1 MSLGIKR
8 KKTAVAEPKI
18 HFSWKE
24 AKRQKSLLIWSG
36 IIVIYGII
44 FYYLPL
50 GGWLMA
56 FQNYRPIDGLFH
68 SEFVGLQKFQQL
80 FSDATFLRVIRNTLA
95 MGVINLVVT
104 FVTAI
109 AFAILLNEVRN
120 TIGKKTVQT
129 ISYLPHFLSWIILSG
144 VLIDILSPSTGI
156 VNKLIMAFG
165 GQPAFFLGDNRFFQG
180 TMIVTDIW
188 KEFGFNTIVYLAA
201 ITSIDPSLYES
212 AVMDGANRL
221 QQIIHI
227 TLPGMLPIIMLML
240 LLNIGSVM
248 NANFD
253 QIFNLYSPT
262 VYKTG
267 DVLDTLVYRIGL
279 VNANYSL
286 STAIGIFKSM
296 VSMLLV
302 GTSYYSAYKF
312 AGYRIF

>member
-1 MSLGIKR
+1 MKEQKNIIITKR
-8 KKTAVAEPKI
+8 RPAQRLKQSMPYYLM
-18 HFSWKE
+18 
-24 AKRQKSLLIWSG
+24 LLPG
-36 IIVIYGII
+36 MVLLFI
-44 FYYLPL
+44 FNYLPL
-50 GGWLMA
+50 YGWKIA
-56 FQNYRPIDGLFH
+56 FQKFIPAKGLFGDQKW
-68 SEFVGLQKFQQL
+68 VGLYWFQYISKYPDFIRAL
-80 FSDATFLRVIRNTLA
+80 RNTLMISLGKLA
-95 MGVINLVVT
+95 LGIL
-104 FVTAI
+104 I
-109 AFAILLNEVRN
+109 AILFSILINEIRN
-120 TIGKKTVQT
+120 SRLKRTVQT
-129 ISYLPHFLSWIILSG
+129 IVYLPHFLSWIILSG

-180 TMIVTDIW
+180 TRIVTDIW

>member
-1 MSLGIKR
+1 M
-8 KKTAVAEPKI
+8 
-18 HFSWKE
+18 
-24 AKRQKSLLIWSG
+24 LLPG
-36 IIVIYGII
+36 MVLLFI
-44 FYYLPL
+44 FNYLPL
-50 GGWLMA
+50 YGWKIA
-56 FQNYRPIDGLFH
+56 FQKFIPAKGLFGDQKW
-68 SEFVGLQKFQQL
+68 VGLYWFQYISKYPDFIRAL
-80 FSDATFLRVIRNTLA
+80 RNTLMISLGKLA
-95 MGVINLVVT
+95 LGIL
-104 FVTAI
+104 I
-109 AFAILLNEVRN
+109 AILFSILINEIRN
-120 TIGKKTVQT
+120 SRLKRTVQT
-129 ISYLPHFLSWIILSG
+129 IVYLPHFLSWIILSG

>member
-1 MSLGIKR
+1 MKEQKNIIITKR
-8 KKTAVAEPKI
+8 RPAQRLKQSMPYYLM
-18 HFSWKE
+18 
-24 AKRQKSLLIWSG
+24 LLPG
-36 IIVIYGII
+36 MVLLFI
-44 FYYLPL
+44 FNYLPL
-50 GGWLMA
+50 YGWKIA
-56 FQNYRPIDGLFH
+56 FQKFIPAKGLFGDQKW
-68 SEFVGLQKFQQL
+68 VGLYWFQYISKYPDFIRAL
-80 FSDATFLRVIRNTLA
+80 RNTLMISLGKLA
-95 MGVINLVVT
+95 LGIL
-104 FVTAI
+104 I
-109 AFAILLNEVRN
+109 AILFSILINEIRN
-120 TIGKKTVQT
+120 SRLKRTVQT
-129 ISYLPHFLSWIILSG
+129 IVYLPHFLSWIILSG

-212 AVMDGANRL
+212 AVMDGANRVK
-221 QQIIHI
+221 HI
-227 TLPGMLPIIMLML
+227 TGLIDRR
-240 LLNIGSVM
+240 
-248 NANFD
+248 A
-253 QIFNLYSPT
+253 
-262 VYKTG
+262 
-267 DVLDTLVYRIGL
+267 VLDTLVYRIGL

>member
-1 MSLGIKR
+1 MKEQKNIIITKR
-8 KKTAVAEPKI
+8 RPAQRLKQSMPYYLM
-18 HFSWKE
+18 
-24 AKRQKSLLIWSG
+24 LLPG
-36 IIVIYGII
+36 MVLLFI
-44 FYYLPL
+44 FNYLPL
-50 GGWLMA
+50 YGWKIA
-56 FQNYRPIDGLFH
+56 FQKFIPAKGLFGDQKW
-68 SEFVGLQKFQQL
+68 VGLYWFQYISKYPDFIRAL
-80 FSDATFLRVIRNTLA
+80 RNTLMISLGKLA
-95 MGVINLVVT
+95 LGIL
-104 FVTAI
+104 I
-109 AFAILLNEVRN
+109 AILFSILINEIRN
-120 TIGKKTVQT
+120 SRLKRTVQT
-129 ISYLPHFLSWIILSG
+129 IVYLPHFLSWIILSG

-212 AVMDGANRL
+212 AVMDRANRL

>member
-1 MSLGIKR
+1 MKEQKNIIITKR
-8 KKTAVAEPKI
+8 RSAQRLKQSMPYYLM
-18 HFSWKE
+18 
-24 AKRQKSLLIWSG
+24 LLPG
-36 IIVIYGII
+36 MVLLFI
-44 FYYLPL
+44 FNYLPL
-50 GGWLMA
+50 YGWKIA
-56 FQNYRPIDGLFH
+56 FQKFIPAKGLFGDQKW
-68 SEFVGLQKFQQL
+68 VGLYWFQYISKYPDFIRAL
-80 FSDATFLRVIRNTLA
+80 RNTLMISLGKLA
-95 MGVINLVVT
+95 LGIL
-104 FVTAI
+104 I
-109 AFAILLNEVRN
+109 AILFSILINEIRN
-120 TIGKKTVQT
+120 SRLKRTVQT
-129 ISYLPHFLSWIILSG
+129 IVYLPHFLSWIILSG

-286 STAIGIFKSM
+286 STAIGIFKSV

>member
-1 MSLGIKR
+1 MKEQKNIIITKR
-8 KKTAVAEPKI
+8 RPAQRLKQSMPYYLM
-18 HFSWKE
+18 
-24 AKRQKSLLIWSG
+24 LLPG
-36 IIVIYGII
+36 MVLLFI
-44 FYYLPL
+44 FNYLPL
-50 GGWLMA
+50 YGWKIA
-56 FQNYRPIDGLFH
+56 FQKFIPAKGLFGDQKW
-68 SEFVGLQKFQQL
+68 VGLYWFQYISKYPDFIRAL
-80 FSDATFLRVIRNTLA
+80 RNTLMISLGKLA
-95 MGVINLVVT
+95 LGIL
-104 FVTAI
+104 I
-109 AFAILLNEVRN
+109 AILFSILINEIRN
-120 TIGKKTVQT
+120 ARLKRTVQT
-129 ISYLPHFLSWIILSG
+129 IVYLPHFLSWIILSG

>member
-1 MSLGIKR
+1 MKEQKNIIIMKR
-8 KKTAVAEPKI
+8 RPAQRLKQSMPYYLM
-18 HFSWKE
+18 
-24 AKRQKSLLIWSG
+24 LLPG
-36 IIVIYGII
+36 MVLLFI
-44 FYYLPL
+44 FNYLPL
-50 GGWLMA
+50 YGWKIA
-56 FQNYRPIDGLFH
+56 FQKFIPAKGLFGDQKW
-68 SEFVGLQKFQQL
+68 VGLYWFQYISKYPDFIRAL
-80 FSDATFLRVIRNTLA
+80 RNTLMISLGKLA
-95 MGVINLVVT
+95 LGIL
-104 FVTAI
+104 I
-109 AFAILLNEVRN
+109 AILFSILINEIRN
-120 TIGKKTVQT
+120 SRLKRTVQT
-129 ISYLPHFLSWIILSG
+129 IVYLPHFLSWIILSG

>member
-1 MSLGIKR
+1 MKEQKNIIITKR
-8 KKTAVAEPKI
+8 RPAQRLKQSMPYYLM
-18 HFSWKE
+18 
-24 AKRQKSLLIWSG
+24 LLPG
-36 IIVIYGII
+36 MVLLFI
-44 FYYLPL
+44 FNYLPL
-50 GGWLMA
+50 YGWKIA
-56 FQNYRPIDGLFH
+56 FQKFIPAKGLFGDQKW
-68 SEFVGLQKFQQL
+68 VGLYWFQYISKYPDFIRAL
-80 FSDATFLRVIRNTLA
+80 RNTLMISLGKLA
-95 MGVINLVVT
+95 LGIL
-104 FVTAI
+104 I
-109 AFAILLNEVRN
+109 AILFSILINERL
-120 TIGKKTVQT
+120 KRTVQT
-129 ISYLPHFLSWIILSG
+129 IVYLPHFLSWIILSG

>member
-1 MSLGIKR
+1 MKEQKNIIITKR
-8 KKTAVAEPKI
+8 RPAQRLKQSMPYYLM
-18 HFSWKE
+18 
-24 AKRQKSLLIWSG
+24 LLPG
-36 IIVIYGII
+36 MVLLFI
-44 FYYLPL
+44 FNYLPL
-50 GGWLMA
+50 YGWKIA
-56 FQNYRPIDGLFH
+56 FQKFIPAKGLFGDQKW
-68 SEFVGLQKFQQL
+68 VGLYWFQYISKYPDFIRAL
-80 FSDATFLRVIRNTLA
+80 RNTLMISLGKLA
-95 MGVINLVVT
+95 LGVLI
-104 FVTAI
+104 
-109 AFAILLNEVRN
+109 AILFSVLINEIRN
-120 TIGKKTVQT
+120 SRLKRTVQT
-129 ISYLPHFLSWIILSG
+129 IVYLPHFLSWIILSG
-144 VLIDILSPSTGI
+144 VLIDILSPSSGI

>member
-1 MSLGIKR
+1 MKEQKNIIITKR
-8 KKTAVAEPKI
+8 RPAQRLKQSMPYYLM
-18 HFSWKE
+18 
-24 AKRQKSLLIWSG
+24 LLPG
-36 IIVIYGII
+36 MVLLFI
-44 FYYLPL
+44 FNYLPL
-50 GGWLMA
+50 YGWKIA
-56 FQNYRPIDGLFH
+56 FQKFIPAKGLFGDQKW
-68 SEFVGLQKFQQL
+68 VGLYWFQYISKYPDFIRAL
-80 FSDATFLRVIRNTLA
+80 RNTLMISLGKLA
-95 MGVINLVVT
+95 LGIL
-104 FVTAI
+104 I
-109 AFAILLNEVRN
+109 AILFSRLINEIRN
-120 TIGKKTVQT
+120 SRLKRTVQT
-129 ISYLPHFLSWIILSG
+129 IVYLPHFLSWIILSG

>member
-1 MSLGIKR
+1 MKEQKNIIITKR
-8 KKTAVAEPKI
+8 RPAQRLKQSMPYYLM
-18 HFSWKE
+18 
-24 AKRQKSLLIWSG
+24 LLPG
-36 IIVIYGII
+36 MVLLFI
-44 FYYLPL
+44 FNYLPL
-50 GGWLMA
+50 YGWKIA
-56 FQNYRPIDGLFH
+56 FQKFIPAKGLFGDQKW
-68 SEFVGLQKFQQL
+68 VGLYWFQYISKYPDFIRAL
-80 FSDATFLRVIRNTLA
+80 RNTLMISLGKLA
-95 MGVINLVVT
+95 LGIL
-104 FVTAI
+104 I
-109 AFAILLNEVRN
+109 AILFSILINEIRN
-120 TIGKKTVQT
+120 SRLKRTVQT
-129 ISYLPHFLSWIILSG
+129 IVYLPHFLSWIILSG

-221 QQIIHI
+221 QQIIHV

>member
-1 MSLGIKR
+1 MKEQKNIIIMKR
-8 KKTAVAEPKI
+8 RPAQRLKQSAP
-18 HFSWKE
+18 FYLM
-24 AKRQKSLLIWSG
+24 LLPG
-36 IIVIYGII
+36 MVLLFI
-44 FYYLPL
+44 FNYLPL
-50 GGWLMA
+50 YGWKIA
-56 FQNYRPIDGLFH
+56 FQKFIPAKGLFGDQKW
-68 SEFVGLQKFQQL
+68 VGLYWFQYISKYPDFIRAL
-80 FSDATFLRVIRNTLA
+80 RNTLMISLGKLA
-95 MGVINLVVT
+95 LGIL
-104 FVTAI
+104 I
-109 AFAILLNEVRN
+109 AILFSILINEIRN
-120 TIGKKTVQT
+120 SRLKRTVQT
-129 ISYLPHFLSWIILSG
+129 IVYLPHFLSWIILSG

-312 AGYRIF
+312 AG

>member
-1 MSLGIKR
+1 MKEQKNIIITKR
-8 KKTAVAEPKI
+8 RPVQRLKQSMPYYLM
-18 HFSWKE
+18 
-24 AKRQKSLLIWSG
+24 LLPG
-36 IIVIYGII
+36 MVLLFI
-44 FYYLPL
+44 FNYLPL
-50 GGWLMA
+50 YGWKIA
-56 FQNYRPIDGLFH
+56 FQKFIPAKGLFGDQKW
-68 SEFVGLQKFQQL
+68 VGLYWFQYISKYPDFIRAL
-80 FSDATFLRVIRNTLA
+80 RNTLMISLGKLA
-95 MGVINLVVT
+95 LGIL
-104 FVTAI
+104 I
-109 AFAILLNEVRN
+109 AILFSILINEIRN
-120 TIGKKTVQT
+120 SRLKRTVQT
-129 ISYLPHFLSWIILSG
+129 IVYLPHFLSWIILSG

>member
-1 MSLGIKR
+1 MKR
-8 KKTAVAEPKI
+8 RPAQRLKQSMPYYLM
-18 HFSWKE
+18 
-24 AKRQKSLLIWSG
+24 LLPG
-36 IIVIYGII
+36 MVLLFI
-44 FYYLPL
+44 FNYLPL
-50 GGWLMA
+50 YGWKIA
-56 FQNYRPIDGLFH
+56 FQKFIPAKGLFGDQKW
-68 SEFVGLQKFQQL
+68 VGLYWFQYISKYPDFIRAL
-80 FSDATFLRVIRNTLA
+80 RNTLMISLGKLA
-95 MGVINLVVT
+95 LGIL
-104 FVTAI
+104 I
-109 AFAILLNEVRN
+109 AILFSILINEIRN
-120 TIGKKTVQT
+120 SRLKRTVQT
-129 ISYLPHFLSWIILSG
+129 IVYLPHFLSWIILSG

>member
-1 MSLGIKR
+1 MKEQKNIIITKR
-8 KKTAVAEPKI
+8 RPAQRLKQSMPYYLM
-18 HFSWKE
+18 
-24 AKRQKSLLIWSG
+24 LLPG
-36 IIVIYGII
+36 MVLLFI
-44 FYYLPL
+44 FNYLPL
-50 GGWLMA
+50 YGWKIA
-56 FQNYRPIDGLFH
+56 FQKFIPAKGLFGDQKW
-68 SEFVGLQKFQQL
+68 VGLYWFQYISKYPDFIRAL
-80 FSDATFLRVIRNTLA
+80 RNTLMISLGKLA
-95 MGVINLVVT
+95 LGIL
-104 FVTAI
+104 I
-109 AFAILLNEVRN
+109 AILFSILINEIRN
-120 TIGKKTVQT
+120 SRLKRTVQT
-129 ISYLPHFLSWIILSG
+129 IVYLPHFLSWIILSG

-212 AVMDGANRL
+212 AVMDGAIRL

>member
-1 MSLGIKR
+1 MKEQKNIIIMKR
-8 KKTAVAEPKI
+8 RPAQRLKQSAP
-18 HFSWKE
+18 FYLM
-24 AKRQKSLLIWSG
+24 LLPG
-36 IIVIYGII
+36 MVLLFI
-44 FYYLPL
+44 FNYLPL
-50 GGWLMA
+50 YGWKIA
-56 FQNYRPIDGLFH
+56 FQKFIPAKGLFGDQKW
-68 SEFVGLQKFQQL
+68 VGLYWFQYISKYPDFIRAL
-80 FSDATFLRVIRNTLA
+80 RNTLMISLGKLA
-95 MGVINLVVT
+95 LGIL
-104 FVTAI
+104 I
-109 AFAILLNEVRN
+109 AILFSILINEIRN
-120 TIGKKTVQT
+120 SRLKRTVQT
-129 ISYLPHFLSWIILSG
+129 IVYLPHFLSWIILSG
-144 VLIDILSPSTGI
+144 VPIDILSPSTGI

>member
-1 MSLGIKR
+1 M
-8 KKTAVAEPKI
+8 V
-18 HFSWKE
+18 
-24 AKRQKSLLIWSG
+24 LLF
-36 IIVIYGII
+36 I
-44 FYYLPL
+44 FNYLPL
-50 GGWLMA
+50 YGWKIA
-56 FQNYRPIDGLFH
+56 FQKFIPAKGLFGDQKW
-68 SEFVGLQKFQQL
+68 VGLYWFQYISKYPDFIRAL
-80 FSDATFLRVIRNTLA
+80 RNTLMISLGKLA
-95 MGVINLVVT
+95 LGIL
-104 FVTAI
+104 I
-109 AFAILLNEVRN
+109 AILFSILINEIRN
-120 TIGKKTVQT
+120 SRLKRTVQT
-129 ISYLPHFLSWIILSG
+129 IVYLPHFLSWIILSG

>member
-1 MSLGIKR
+1 MKEQKNIIIMKR
-8 KKTAVAEPKI
+8 RPAQRLKQSAP
-18 HFSWKE
+18 FYLM
-24 AKRQKSLLIWSG
+24 LLPG
-36 IIVIYGII
+36 MVLLFI
-44 FYYLPL
+44 FNYLPL
-50 GGWLMA
+50 YGWKIA
-56 FQNYRPIDGLFH
+56 FQKFIPAKGLFGDQKW
-68 SEFVGLQKFQQL
+68 VGLYWFQYISKYPDFIRAL
-80 FSDATFLRVIRNTLA
+80 RNTLMISLGKLA
-95 MGVINLVVT
+95 LGIL
-104 FVTAI
+104 I
-109 AFAILLNEVRN
+109 AILFSILINEIRN
-120 TIGKKTVQT
+120 SRLKRTVQT
-129 ISYLPHFLSWIILSG
+129 IVYLPHFLSWIILSG

>member
-1 MSLGIKR
+1 MKR
-8 KKTAVAEPKI
+8 RPAQRLKQSAP
-18 HFSWKE
+18 FYLM
-24 AKRQKSLLIWSG
+24 LLPG
-36 IIVIYGII
+36 MVLLFI
-44 FYYLPL
+44 FNYLPL
-50 GGWLMA
+50 YGWKIA
-56 FQNYRPIDGLFH
+56 FQKFIPAKGLFGDQKW
-68 SEFVGLQKFQQL
+68 VGLYWFQYISKYPDFIRAL
-80 FSDATFLRVIRNTLA
+80 RNTLMISLGKLA
-95 MGVINLVVT
+95 LGIL
-104 FVTAI
+104 I
-109 AFAILLNEVRN
+109 AILFSILINEIRN
-120 TIGKKTVQT
+120 SRLKRTVQT
-129 ISYLPHFLSWIILSG
+129 IVYLPHFLSWIILSG

-227 TLPGMLPIIMLML
+227 ALAGMLPIIMLML

>member
-1 MSLGIKR
+1 MKEQKNIIITKR
-8 KKTAVAEPKI
+8 RPAQRLKQSMPYYLM
-18 HFSWKE
+18 
-24 AKRQKSLLIWSG
+24 LLPG
-36 IIVIYGII
+36 MVLLFI
-44 FYYLPL
+44 FNYLPL
-50 GGWLMA
+50 YGWKIA
-56 FQNYRPIDGLFH
+56 FQKFIPAKGLFGDQKW
-68 SEFVGLQKFQQL
+68 VGLYWFQYISKYPDFIRAL
-80 FSDATFLRVIRNTLA
+80 RNTLMISLGKLA
-95 MGVINLVVT
+95 LGIL
-104 FVTAI
+104 I
-109 AFAILLNEVRN
+109 AILFSILINEIRN
-120 TIGKKTVQT
+120 SRLKRTVQT
-129 ISYLPHFLSWIILSG
+129 IVYLPHFLSWIILSG

-227 TLPGMLPIIMLML
+227 TLPGMLPIIML

>member
-1 MSLGIKR
+1 MKEQKNIIITKR
-8 KKTAVAEPKI
+8 RPAQRLKQSMPYYLM
-18 HFSWKE
+18 
-24 AKRQKSLLIWSG
+24 LLPG
-36 IIVIYGII
+36 MVLLCI
-44 FYYLPL
+44 FNYLPL
-50 GGWLMA
+50 YGWKIA
-56 FQNYRPIDGLFH
+56 FQKFIPAKGLFGDQKW
-68 SEFVGLQKFQQL
+68 VGLYWFQYISKYPDFIRAL
-80 FSDATFLRVIRNTLA
+80 RNTLMISLGKLA
-95 MGVINLVVT
+95 LGIL
-104 FVTAI
+104 I
-109 AFAILLNEVRN
+109 AILFSILINEIRN
-120 TIGKKTVQT
+120 SRLKRTVQT
-129 ISYLPHFLSWIILSG
+129 IVYLPHFLSWIILSG

>member
-1 MSLGIKR
+1 MKEQKNIIITKR
-8 KKTAVAEPKI
+8 RPAQRLKQSMPYYLM
-18 HFSWKE
+18 
-24 AKRQKSLLIWSG
+24 LLPG
-36 IIVIYGII
+36 MVLLFI
-44 FYYLPL
+44 FNYLPL
-50 GGWLMA
+50 YGWKIA
-56 FQNYRPIDGLFH
+56 FQKFIPAKGLFGDQKW
-68 SEFVGLQKFQQL
+68 VGLYWFQYISKYPDFIRAL
-80 FSDATFLRVIRNTLA
+80 RNTLMISLGKLA
-95 MGVINLVVT
+95 LGIL
-104 FVTAI
+104 I
-109 AFAILLNEVRN
+109 AILFSILINEIRN
-120 TIGKKTVQT
+120 SRLKRTVQT
-129 ISYLPHFLSWIILSG
+129 IVYLPHFLSWIILSG

-253 QIFNLYSPT
+253 QIFNLYSPK

>member
-1 MSLGIKR
+1 MKEQKNIIITKR
-8 KKTAVAEPKI
+8 RPAQRLKQSMPYYLM
-18 HFSWKE
+18 
-24 AKRQKSLLIWSG
+24 LLPG
-36 IIVIYGII
+36 MVLLFI
-44 FYYLPL
+44 FNYLPL
-50 GGWLMA
+50 YGWKIA
-56 FQNYRPIDGLFH
+56 FQKFIPAKGLFGDQKW
-68 SEFVGLQKFQQL
+68 VGLYWFQYISKYPDFIRAL
-80 FSDATFLRVIRNTLA
+80 RNTLMISLGKLA
-95 MGVINLVVT
+95 LGIL
-104 FVTAI
+104 I
-109 AFAILLNEVRN
+109 AILFSILINEIRN
-120 TIGKKTVQT
+120 SRLKRTVQT
-129 ISYLPHFLSWIILSG
+129 IVYLPHFLSWIILSG

-165 GQPAFFLGDNRFFQG
+165 GQPAFFLGDNRFYQG

>member
-1 MSLGIKR
+1 MKEQKNIIITKR
-8 KKTAVAEPKI
+8 RPAQRLKQSMPYYLM
-18 HFSWKE
+18 
-24 AKRQKSLLIWSG
+24 LLPG
-36 IIVIYGII
+36 MVLLFI
-44 FYYLPL
+44 FNYLPL
-50 GGWLMA
+50 YGWKIA
-56 FQNYRPIDGLFH
+56 FQKFIPAKGLFGDQKW
-68 SEFVGLQKFQQL
+68 VGLYWFQYISKYPDFIRAL
-80 FSDATFLRVIRNTLA
+80 RNTLMISLGKLA
-95 MGVINLVVT
+95 LGIL
-104 FVTAI
+104 I
-109 AFAILLNEVRN
+109 AILFSILINEIRN
-120 TIGKKTVQT
+120 SRLKRTVPTIV
-129 ISYLPHFLSWIILSG
+129 YLPHFLSWIILSG

>member
-1 MSLGIKR
+1 MKEQKNIIITKR
-8 KKTAVAEPKI
+8 RPAQRLKQSMPYYLM
-18 HFSWKE
+18 
-24 AKRQKSLLIWSG
+24 LLPG
-36 IIVIYGII
+36 MVLLFI
-44 FYYLPL
+44 FNYLPL
-50 GGWLMA
+50 YGWKIA
-56 FQNYRPIDGLFH
+56 FQKFIPAKGLFGDQKW
-68 SEFVGLQKFQQL
+68 VGLYWFQYISKYPDFIRGL
-80 FSDATFLRVIRNTLA
+80 RNTLMISLGKLA
-95 MGVINLVVT
+95 LGIL
-104 FVTAI
+104 I
-109 AFAILLNEVRN
+109 AILFSILINEIRN
-120 TIGKKTVQT
+120 SRLKRTVQT
-129 ISYLPHFLSWIILSG
+129 IVYLPHFLSWIILSG

>member
-1 MSLGIKR
+1 MPYYLM
-8 KKTAVAEPKI
+8 
-18 HFSWKE
+18 
-24 AKRQKSLLIWSG
+24 LLPG
-36 IIVIYGII
+36 MVLLFI
-44 FYYLPL
+44 FNYLPL
-50 GGWLMA
+50 YGWKIA
-56 FQNYRPIDGLFH
+56 FQKFIPAKGLFGDQKW
-68 SEFVGLQKFQQL
+68 VGLYWFQYISKYPDFIRAL
-80 FSDATFLRVIRNTLA
+80 RNTLMISLGKLA
-95 MGVINLVVT
+95 LGIL
-104 FVTAI
+104 I
-109 AFAILLNEVRN
+109 AILFSILINEIRN
-120 TIGKKTVQT
+120 SRLKRTVQT
-129 ISYLPHFLSWIILSG
+129 IVYLPHFLSWIILSG

>member
-1 MSLGIKR
+1 MKEQKNIIITKR
-8 KKTAVAEPKI
+8 RPAQRLKQSMPYYLM
-18 HFSWKE
+18 
-24 AKRQKSLLIWSG
+24 LLPG
-36 IIVIYGII
+36 MVLLFI
-44 FYYLPL
+44 FNYLPL
-50 GGWLMA
+50 YGWKIA
-56 FQNYRPIDGLFH
+56 FQKFIPAKGLFGDQKW
-68 SEFVGLQKFQQL
+68 VGLYWFQYISKYPDFIRAL
-80 FSDATFLRVIRNTLA
+80 RNTLMISLGKLA
-95 MGVINLVVT
+95 LGIL
-104 FVTAI
+104 I
-109 AFAILLNEVRN
+109 AILFSILINEIRN
-120 TIGKKTVQT
+120 SRLKRTVQT
-129 ISYLPHFLSWIILSG
+129 IVYLPHFLSWIILSG

-188 KEFGFNTIVYLAA
+188 KEFGFNTIVSLAA

>member
-1 MSLGIKR
+1 MKEQKNIIITKR
-8 KKTAVAEPKI
+8 RPAQRLKQSMPYYLM
-18 HFSWKE
+18 
-24 AKRQKSLLIWSG
+24 LLPG
-36 IIVIYGII
+36 MVLLFI
-44 FYYLPL
+44 FNYLPL
-50 GGWLMA
+50 YGWKIA
-56 FQNYRPIDGLFH
+56 FQKFIPAKGLFGDQKW
-68 SEFVGLQKFQQL
+68 VGLYWFQYISKYPDFIRAL
-80 FSDATFLRVIRNTLA
+80 RNTLMISLGKLA
-95 MGVINLVVT
+95 LGIL
-104 FVTAI
+104 I
-109 AFAILLNEVRN
+109 AILFSILINEIRN
-120 TIGKKTVQT
+120 SRLKRTVQT
-129 ISYLPHFLSWIILSG
+129 IVYLPHFLSWIILSG

-165 GQPAFFLGDNRFFQG
+165 VQSAFFLGDNRFFQG

>member
-1 MSLGIKR
+1 MKEQKNIIITKR
-8 KKTAVAEPKI
+8 RPAQRLKQSMPYYLM
-18 HFSWKE
+18 
-24 AKRQKSLLIWSG
+24 LLPG
-36 IIVIYGII
+36 MVLLFI
-44 FYYLPL
+44 FNYLPL
-50 GGWLMA
+50 YGWKIA
-56 FQNYRPIDGLFH
+56 FQKFIPAKGLFGDQKW
-68 SEFVGLQKFQQL
+68 VGLYWFQYISKYPDFIRAL
-80 FSDATFLRVIRNTLA
+80 RNTLMISLGKLA
-95 MGVINLVVT
+95 LGIL
-104 FVTAI
+104 I
-109 AFAILLNEVRN
+109 AILFSILINEIRN
-120 TIGKKTVQT
+120 SRLKRTVQT
-129 ISYLPHFLSWIILSG
+129 IVYLPHFLSWIILSG

-262 VYKTG
+262 VYKTV

>member
-1 MSLGIKR
+1 MKEQKTIIITKR
-8 KKTAVAEPKI
+8 RPAQRLKQSMPYYLM
-18 HFSWKE
+18 
-24 AKRQKSLLIWSG
+24 LLPG
-36 IIVIYGII
+36 MVLLFI
-44 FYYLPL
+44 FNYLPL
-50 GGWLMA
+50 YGWKIA
-56 FQNYRPIDGLFH
+56 FQKFIPAKGLFGDQKW
-68 SEFVGLQKFQQL
+68 VGLYWFQYISKYPDFIRAL
-80 FSDATFLRVIRNTLA
+80 RNTLMISLGKLA
-95 MGVINLVVT
+95 LGIL
-104 FVTAI
+104 I
-109 AFAILLNEVRN
+109 AILFSILINEIRN
-120 TIGKKTVQT
+120 SRLKRTVQT
-129 ISYLPHFLSWIILSG
+129 IVYLPHFLSWIILSG

>member
-1 MSLGIKR
+1 MGKVAGRKR
-8 KKTAVAEPKI
+8 RR
-18 HFSWKE
+18 KE
-24 AKRQKSLLIWSG
+24 GRHVTIRQTYQYHLLMLPG
-36 IIVIYGII
+36 FIILFIYTII
-44 FYYLPL
+44 PFF
-50 GGWLMA
+50 GNIMA
-56 FQNYRPIDGLFH
+56 FQNYQPIMGFLK
-68 SEFVGLQKFQQL
+68 SKWVGLANFKHMLLLPDTARIF
-80 FSDATFLRVIRNTLA
+80 RNSFTIA
-95 MGVINLVVT
+95 VGKLVLTMVLSI
-104 FVTAI
+104 F
-109 AFAILLNEVRN
+109 FAILLNEITSVKF
-120 TIGKKTVQT
+120 KKSVQT
-129 ISYLPHFLSWIILSG
+129 ICFLPHFLSWIILSG

>member
-1 MSLGIKR
+1 MKEQKNIIITKR
-8 KKTAVAEPKI
+8 RPAQRLKQSMPYYLM
-18 HFSWKE
+18 
-24 AKRQKSLLIWSG
+24 LLPG
-36 IIVIYGII
+36 MVLLFI
-44 FYYLPL
+44 FNYLPL
-50 GGWLMA
+50 YGWKIA
-56 FQNYRPIDGLFH
+56 FQKFIPAKGLFGDQKW
-68 SEFVGLQKFQQL
+68 VGHYWFQYISKYPDFIRAL
-80 FSDATFLRVIRNTLA
+80 RNTLMISLGKLA
-95 MGVINLVVT
+95 LGIL
-104 FVTAI
+104 I
-109 AFAILLNEVRN
+109 AILFSILINEIRN
-120 TIGKKTVQT
+120 SRLKRTVQT
-129 ISYLPHFLSWIILSG
+129 IVYLPHFLSWIILSG

>member
-1 MSLGIKR
+1 MKEQKNIIITKR
-8 KKTAVAEPKI
+8 RPAQRLKQSMPYYLM
-18 HFSWKE
+18 
-24 AKRQKSLLIWSG
+24 LLPG
-36 IIVIYGII
+36 MVLLFI
-44 FYYLPL
+44 FNYLPL
-50 GGWLMA
+50 YGWKIA
-56 FQNYRPIDGLFH
+56 FQKFIPAKGLFGDQKW
-68 SEFVGLQKFQQL
+68 VGLYWFQYISKYPDFIRAL
-80 FSDATFLRVIRNTLA
+80 RNTLMISLGKLA
-95 MGVINLVVT
+95 LGIL
-104 FVTAI
+104 I
-109 AFAILLNEVRN
+109 AILFSILINEIRN
-120 TIGKKTVQT
+120 SRLKRTVQT
-129 ISYLPHFLSWIILSG
+129 IVYLPHFLSWIILSG
-144 VLIDILSPSTGI
+144 VLIDILSPSIGI

>member
-1 MSLGIKR
+1 MKR
-8 KKTAVAEPKI
+8 RPAQRLKQSAP
-18 HFSWKE
+18 FYLM
-24 AKRQKSLLIWSG
+24 LLPG
-36 IIVIYGII
+36 MVLLFI
-44 FYYLPL
+44 FNYLPL
-50 GGWLMA
+50 YGWKIA
-56 FQNYRPIDGLFH
+56 FQKFIPAKGLFGDQKW
-68 SEFVGLQKFQQL
+68 VGLYWFQYISNYPDFIRAL
-80 FSDATFLRVIRNTLA
+80 RNTLMISLGKLA
-95 MGVINLVVT
+95 LGIL
-104 FVTAI
+104 I
-109 AFAILLNEVRN
+109 AILFSILINEIRN
-120 TIGKKTVQT
+120 SRLKRTVQT
-129 ISYLPHFLSWIILSG
+129 IVYLPHFLSWIILSG

>member
-1 MSLGIKR
+1 MKEQKTIIITKR
-8 KKTAVAEPKI
+8 RPAQRLKQSVPYYLM
-18 HFSWKE
+18 
-24 AKRQKSLLIWSG
+24 LLPG
-36 IIVIYGII
+36 MVLLFI
-44 FYYLPL
+44 FNYLPL
-50 GGWLMA
+50 YGWKIA
-56 FQNYRPIDGLFH
+56 FQKFIPAKGLFGDQKW
-68 SEFVGLQKFQQL
+68 VGLYWFQYISKYPDFIRAL
-80 FSDATFLRVIRNTLA
+80 RNTLMISLGKLA
-95 MGVINLVVT
+95 LGIL
-104 FVTAI
+104 I
-109 AFAILLNEVRN
+109 AILFSILINEIRN
-120 TIGKKTVQT
+120 SRLKRTVQT
-129 ISYLPHFLSWIILSG
+129 IVYLPHFLSWIILSG